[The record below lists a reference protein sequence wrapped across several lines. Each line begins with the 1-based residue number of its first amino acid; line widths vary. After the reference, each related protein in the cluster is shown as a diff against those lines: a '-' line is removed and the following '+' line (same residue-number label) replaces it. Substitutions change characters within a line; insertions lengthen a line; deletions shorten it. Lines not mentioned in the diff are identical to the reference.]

1 MKFVWVM
8 AEGNVW
14 DKKKQFITTALESGV
29 NHILDFTDIDKIR
42 KLGNVKIISDTEGS
56 DIVMVGRNSEGDGT
70 LKIPDDISQS
80 KDLAAVKRLKRI
92 GKIVT
97 AYVEIT
103 SKKHEQLARVL
114 GKDVDYLIL
123 MGRDWKVI
131 PLENIIADLQK
142 EDVKIIAA
150 VSDHA
155 EAKVAL
161 ETLEHGTD
169 GVLLCPQEIIEI
181 KKVTDLIDQITS
193 ERYQMKAATITKVE
207 PVGIGDRVCVDTC
220 SMMQLGEGMLVGSY
234 SQGLFLV
241 HSESMESEYVAS
253 RPFRVNAGPVHAYV
267 MTPGNKTKY
276 LSELE
281 TGDEVLTV
289 DNEGNAKTAIVGRV
303 KIEKRPLMLVEA
315 EKDGIILRTL
325 LQNAETIR
333 LVTEK
338 GESKSVAEL
347 KIGDKVMI
355 YLDPKARH
363 FGMAIDESII
373 EK

>member
-1 MKFVWVM
+1 MKFAWIM

-14 DKKKQFITTALESGV
+14 DKKKQFITTALESGMDHV
-29 NHILDFTDIDKIR
+29 VDFSNVDNIR
-42 KLGNVKIISDTEGS
+42 RLGNVKLISDIDGS
-56 DIVMVGRNSEGDGT
+56 DVMLVGRNSEGDGT
-70 LKIPDDISQS
+70 LIIPDDLSES
-80 KDLAAVKRLKRI
+80 KDLAAVKRLKRMD
-92 GKIVT
+92 KKVA
-97 AYVEIT
+97 AYVEILT
-103 SKKHEQLARVL
+103 KKHQELAALL
-114 GKDVDYLIL
+114 GKEADYLIL

-131 PLENIIADLQK
+131 PLENLIAGLQD

-150 VSDHA
+150 VADYD

-161 ETLEHGTD
+161 ETMEHGTD
-169 GVLLCPQEIIEI
+169 GILLCPHEISHI
-181 KKVTDLIDQITS
+181 KKVSELIDKIKS
-193 ERYQMKAATITKVE
+193 ESYQLKPATVTKVE

-289 DNEGNAKTAIVGRV
+289 DQEGNSKVAIVGRV

-315 EKDGIILRTL
+315 ESDGVILRTL

-333 LVTEK
+333 LVAEDGTPL
-338 GESKSVAEL
+338 SVAEL
-347 KIGDKVMI
+347 KVGDKVMI

-363 FGMAIDESII
+363 FGMAIEETII

>member
-1 MKFVWVM
+1 MKFAWIM

-14 DKKKQFITTALESGV
+14 DKKKQFITTALESGMDHV
-29 NHILDFTDIDKIR
+29 VDFSDVDNIR
-42 KLGNVKIISDTEGS
+42 RLGNVKLISDIDGS
-56 DIVMVGRNSEGDGT
+56 DVMLVGRNSEGDGT
-70 LKIPDDISQS
+70 LIIPDDLSES
-80 KDLAAVKRLKRI
+80 KDLAAVKRLKRMD
-92 GKIVT
+92 KKVA
-97 AYVEIT
+97 AYVEILT
-103 SKKHEQLARVL
+103 KKHQELAALL
-114 GKDVDYLIL
+114 GKEADYLIL

-131 PLENIIADLQK
+131 PLENLIAGLQD

-150 VSDHA
+150 VADYD

-161 ETLEHGTD
+161 ETMEHGTD
-169 GVLLCPQEIIEI
+169 GILLCPHEISHI
-181 KKVTDLIDQITS
+181 KKVSELIDKIKS
-193 ERYQMKAATITKVE
+193 ESYQLKPATVTKVE

-289 DNEGNAKTAIVGRV
+289 DQEGNSKVAIVGRV

-315 EKDGIILRTL
+315 DSDGVILRTL

-333 LVTEK
+333 LVAEDGTPL
-338 GESKSVAEL
+338 SVAEL
-347 KIGDKVMI
+347 KVGDKVMI

-363 FGMAIDESII
+363 FGMAIEETII